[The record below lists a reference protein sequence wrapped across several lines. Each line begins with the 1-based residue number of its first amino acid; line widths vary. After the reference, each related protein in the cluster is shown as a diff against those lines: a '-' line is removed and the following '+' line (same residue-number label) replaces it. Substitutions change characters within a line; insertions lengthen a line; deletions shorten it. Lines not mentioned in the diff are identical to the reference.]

1 MKAVFFKKTDI
12 LIVLML
18 LLVGGGI
25 WLARKATLI
34 EGPVVA
40 QVFHNR
46 TLVAAIDLSKA
57 QDAVFALPDND
68 HVLFRTTGDGG
79 IRFES
84 SDCPD
89 KICVN
94 SGTLYLAGETA
105 ACIPNGLVLKLI
117 SQNQNHDDG
126 LDIVIG

>member
-12 LIVLML
+12 LIVLTL

-25 WLARKATLI
+25 WLTRKATMR
-34 EGPVVA
+34 EENVVA
-40 QVFHNR
+40 QIFHNR
-46 TLVAAIDLSKA
+46 TLVASIDLSKA
-57 QDAVFALPDND
+57 KDTVFALPNND

-79 IRFES
+79 IRFEN

-89 KICVN
+89 KICIN
-94 SGTLYLAGETA
+94 SGTLYLSGETA

-117 SQNQNHDDG
+117 SQNQDHDDG